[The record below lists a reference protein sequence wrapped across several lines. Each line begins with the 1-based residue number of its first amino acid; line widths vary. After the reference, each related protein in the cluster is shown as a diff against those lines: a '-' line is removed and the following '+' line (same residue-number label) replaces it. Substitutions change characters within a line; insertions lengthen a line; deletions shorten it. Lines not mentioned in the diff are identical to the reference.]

1 MAQQKKMVE
10 DITSMEED
18 FSKWYTDI
26 VKKAELMDY
35 SSVKGCMVIEPYGYA
50 IWENIQTD
58 LDARF
63 TKVGV
68 QNVYMPMFI
77 PESLLQREK
86 DHVDG
91 FAPEVAW
98 VTQGGEEK
106 LSERLCVRPTSEV
119 LFCRC
124 V

>member
-1 MAQQKKMVE
+1 
-10 DITSMEED
+10 
-18 FSKWYTDI
+18 
-26 VKKAELMDY
+26 
-35 SSVKGCMVIEPYGYA
+35 MVIEPYGYA
-50 IWENIQTD
+50 IWGKHPEGSGCPFQ
-58 LDARF
+58 
-63 TKVGV
+63 KVGV

-119 LFCRC
+119 LFCEHYQKVIRSYRDLPKIYNQWC
-124 V
+124 SVVRWEKNHPALSSFF